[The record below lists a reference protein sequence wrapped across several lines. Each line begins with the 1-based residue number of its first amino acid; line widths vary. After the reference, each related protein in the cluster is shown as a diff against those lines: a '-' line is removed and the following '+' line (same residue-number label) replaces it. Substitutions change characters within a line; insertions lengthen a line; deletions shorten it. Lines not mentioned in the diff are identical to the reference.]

1 MDSLD
6 LIVNIAAA
14 TLRLGT
20 PLILAAMAGLLS
32 LQVGQVNIGL
42 EGLMLA
48 GAFTVVAVGFATQS
62 VLVGLLAAIVVG
74 MLLAAVFTLVVT
86 RLKANLIIAGLA
98 LNLLV
103 SGGTA
108 YLLSILFGTS
118 GTFSPPELESLPSLY
133 IPGLSDL
140 PVLGRL
146 LFSFSPLVYVSWL
159 AIPLVAIFL
168 YRTVPGLH
176 IRAIG
181 QNEEAARSVG
191 IPVRARQYLALMLGG
206 ALCGLAG
213 AHLAVGDLALFREDM
228 TAGRGF
234 IALAAI
240 YFAAGRPGFSALAC
254 LLFGLFEAVQ
264 FRLQLAS
271 STPPQ
276 FFQMLPYLMVVVTL
290 ALISAR
296 KEWRKGWS

>member
-108 YLLSILFGTS
+108 YLLSVLFGTS
-118 GTFSPPELESLPSLY
+118 GTFSPPDLESLPSLY

-146 LFSFSPLVYVSWL
+146 LFSFSPLVYMSWL
-159 AIPLVAIFL
+159 AVPLVAIFL

-234 IALAAI
+234 IALAAV